1 MERATRGHLSTKAAV
16 FPNCPLSDV
25 QSYEQRLERWS
36 GLLGREPHRLL
47 STFPGTEFMDKHI
60 RDAMSCPNSAITVAF
75 EDPVLR
81 EAGLADDSYG
91 TAKKFFGLSDA
102 QMHWILCYCHH
113 GTAIHAGVL
122 TAVVRAV
129 IPKPPRLGFFGWLRD
144 TFAARAI

>member
-1 MERATRGHLSTKAAV
+1 MERATRSHLSTKAAV
-16 FPNCPLSDV
+16 FPNCPLDTV
-25 QSYEQRLERWS
+25 QSHEGRLERWS

-47 STFPGTEFMDKHI
+47 ATFPGTEFMDPKV
-60 RDAMSCPNSAITVAF
+60 RDAMRCANSAITVAF

-91 TAKKFFGLSDA
+91 TAKTFFGLSDA

-113 GTAIHAGVL
+113 GAAIHAGVL

-129 IPKPPRLGFFGWLRD
+129 IPKPPSTGFFAWLRD
-144 TFAARAI
+144 TFVPRAV